1 MTIAALG
8 RQLASPRV
16 VARRRQPAK
25 TTTTTTTKTKTKTRS
40 FAATT
45 TRASSSSSSSSS
57 SSDAAAR
64 APFATTCAS
73 AALATAAAL
82 TLALSTP
89 DASIAGTPKGQGVAS
104 GDAYGRTDVDRCSR
118 EALKKAANTRA
129 AFSDF
134 ATQQNEELYVNVEG
148 CDYSNMD
155 LSDEVLSGV
164 KARGANFE
172 NSIFGAESSR
182 ADFSDANLRGAVIRS
197 VNLYNTIFAGADLEG
212 ADLSGSLAPGAFFGR
227 DEQTGKKA
235 NLKDVNFEDTL
246 LSSSDVRT
254 ICANSSLTFESKMS
268 LGC

>member
-1 MTIAALG
+1 MPTLCL
-8 RQLASPRV
+8 LARP
-16 VARRRQPAK
+16 
-25 TTTTTTTKTKTKTRS
+25 
-40 FAATT
+40 
-45 TRASSSSSSSSS
+45 
-57 SSDAAAR
+57 
-64 APFATTCAS
+64 
-73 AALATAAAL
+73 AAL
-82 TLALSTP
+82 TPRAGFAPEPRARRATVPRAASGHDDAVSIASTLDDRNTSPSRLFVTCALSATLALGSP
-89 DASIAGTPKGQGVAS
+89 ALSPALAGTPKGQGVLS
-104 GDAYGRTDVDRCSR
+104 TDEYGRVGQDRCGL
-118 EALKKAANTRA
+118 EALKKGASTRA

-134 ATQQNEELYVNVEG
+134 ATQQNQELYVNIEG

-155 LSDEVLSGV
+155 LSGEVLSGV